1 MLNHKNLAVA
11 AGAVLLGAL
20 ASTANAQISGFLSD
34 VPTKAI
40 TVNSF
45 GECWQTA
52 RTDKKMVDEKGC
64 PKKEAPKAE
73 APKPTPPP
81 PACGKIVIDSKVL
94 FAFNKSDLSKDGKAA
109 LDAAAGK
116 LTDGKCAAK
125 SVTVT
130 GHTDSVGSDSY
141 NQKLSEKRAA
151 SVKTYLEGKGVKNV
165 SAVGK
170 GESAP
175 VADNKTKDGRAKNRR
190 VEIDAAN

>member
-1 MLNHKNLAVA
+1 MFNHKNLAVA

-20 ASTANAQISGFLSD
+20 ASTANAQISGYLSD

-64 PKKEAPKAE
+64 PKKAPPKAA
-73 APKPTPPP
+73 APKPTPP

-94 FAFNKSDLSKDGKAA
+94 FGFDKSGLSNDGKAA

-141 NQKLSEKRAA
+141 NQKLSEKRATT
-151 SVKTYLEGKGVKNV
+151 VKAYLEGKGVKNV